1 MSIGKLTD
9 FTIYDLEYYTGL
21 TEVLLQNANVFN
33 AASRNSI
40 RIIPQMVR
48 GHYEKT
54 TFMKNISDLI
64 TRRDVTSVASVTDKA
79 LTQGEHVAVK
89 VNRKLGPVANTKD
102 SFRKIAETP
111 QELSTIL
118 GEQAGAAIAVDYVN
132 TAIRSAVAAC
142 KGNTSVTKNY
152 ATTTITH
159 KKLLETMAL
168 FGDRASRIVVWIM
181 HSKIYF
187 DLVGQAI
194 TDKILNIADVAVA
207 EGTTPTLGKPTI
219 ISDSAALISL
229 NEPSSSASDTYH
241 VIGLTEDAIQLK
253 ESEERDAVL
262 DPVTGLENLVLRW
275 QGEYAFNIGLKGYA
289 YDTTAGNNPT
299 DATLASSANWTKV
312 VSNDKDTLG
321 VMLNVKYSG

>member
-1 MSIGKLTD
+1 MAIGKLTD

-33 AASRNSI
+33 AASRNAI

-54 TFMKNISDLI
+54 TFMKNISNLI
-64 TRRDVTSVASVTDKA
+64 TRRDTTSVATVTDKA
-79 LTQGEHVAVK
+79 LEQGEHVAVK
-89 VNRKLGPVANTKD
+89 VNRKIGPVANTKD

-132 TAIRSAVAAC
+132 TAIRCAVAAC
-142 KGNTSVTKNY
+142 KSNADVVKNY
-152 ATTTITH
+152 ATSTITH

-168 FGDRASRIVVWIM
+168 FGDRASRIVCWIM
-181 HSKIYF
+181 HSRIYF

-219 ISDSAALISL
+219 ISDSDSLISL
-229 NEPSSSASDTYH
+229 NEPSSAAADTYH
-241 VIGLTEDAIQLK
+241 VIGLTEDAVQLK

-262 DPVTGLENLVLRW
+262 DPITGLENLVLRW

-289 YDTTAGNNPT
+289 YQTTAGSNPT
-299 DATLASSANWTKV
+299 DATLASSANWAKIVTD
-312 VSNDKDTLG
+312 NKDTLG
-321 VMLNVKYSG
+321 VMLNVKFSG